1 MNNKPKQSEKT
12 PWKCGK
18 CGGDLKPGLVK
29 ATYMGNDFEVEELKC
44 LNCGLVLIT
53 EELAYGKMLEV
64 EQSLED
70 K

>member
-1 MNNKPKQSEKT
+1 MNNSLKLTQKI

-18 CGGDLKPGLVK
+18 CGGELQRGSVK
-29 ATYMGNDFEVEELKC
+29 ASYLGNDFVVEELKC
-44 LNCGLVLIT
+44 LNCGLVLID
-53 EELAYGKMLEV
+53 EELALGKMFEV

>member
-1 MNNKPKQSEKT
+1 MNNTPKQTEKL

-18 CGGDLKPGLVK
+18 CGGELERGLVK
-29 ATYMGNDFEVEELKC
+29 ASYLGNDFEVQELKC

-53 EELAYGKMLEV
+53 EELALGKMFEV

>member
-1 MNNKPKQSEKT
+1 MNNTSTQRQKT

-18 CGGDLKPGLVK
+18 CGGELQRGSVK
-29 ATYMGNDFEVEELKC
+29 ASYLGNDFVVEELKC

-53 EELAYGKMLEV
+53 EELALGKMLEV

>member
-1 MNNKPKQSEKT
+1 MNNNQKQTSKT

-18 CGGDLKPGLVK
+18 CGGELQRGAVK
-29 ATYMGNDFEVEELKC
+29 ASYLGNDFVVEELKC
-44 LNCGLVLIT
+44 LSCGLVLIT
-53 EELAYGKMLEV
+53 EDLALGKMFEV

>member
-1 MNNKPKQSEKT
+1 MKNKQTEIMTT

-18 CGGDLKPGLVK
+18 CGVELQNGLIR
-29 ATYMGNDFEVEELKC
+29 ATYLGNDFEVEELKC
-44 LNCGLVLIT
+44 PSCGMVLIT
-53 EELAYGKMLEV
+53 EDLALGKMLEV

>member
-1 MNNKPKQSEKT
+1 MSNSAKQTKKT

-18 CGGDLKPGLVK
+18 CGGELKLGTIRANYL
-29 ATYMGNDFEVEELKC
+29 GNDFEVEELKC
-44 LNCGLVLIT
+44 LNCGFVLIT
-53 EELAYGKMLEV
+53 EDLALGKMFEV

>member
-1 MNNKPKQSEKT
+1 MNNSPKQAQKT

-18 CGGDLKPGLVK
+18 CGGELKRGIIK
-29 ATYMGNDFEVEELKC
+29 ASYLGNDFEVEELKC
-44 LNCGLVLIT
+44 PNCELVLIT
-53 EELAYGKMLEV
+53 EELALGKMFEV

>member
-1 MNNKPKQSEKT
+1 MSNTLKEMPKS

-18 CGGDLKPGLVK
+18 CGGELKRGLVK
-29 ATYMGNDFEVEELKC
+29 ASYLGNDFEVEELKC
-44 LNCGLVLIT
+44 LNCGLVLID
-53 EELAYGKMLEV
+53 EELALGKMFEV

>member
-1 MNNKPKQSEKT
+1 MNNKLKQKEKT
-12 PWKCGK
+12 LWKCGK
-18 CGGDLKPGLVK
+18 CGSELQRGLVK
-29 ATYMGNDFEVEELKC
+29 ASYLGNDFEVEELKC

-53 EELAYGKMLEV
+53 EELALGKMFEV